1 MKRPPAV
8 LELIAEL
15 KRLPGIG
22 QKTAERLSFFLMRGS
37 REQAQKLAVSIQNI
51 KDKIFLCSVCHGIT
65 EKDPCDICSDPARD
79 RSQICVVEEPHDVY
93 VIENMGEYKGV
104 YHVLMGVISPLDGVG
119 PGELTIAS
127 LKEKIEKQKA
137 REVILATNPNM
148 EGESTAVYIA
158 KMLKPHAVKVTRIA
172 RGLPM
177 GGDIEYADPVT
188 LQKSLEGRTIMNDP
202 GFSAYA
208 QRGEKSQQDS
218 KDERPINNLTT
229 PGN

>member
-1 MKRPPAV
+1 

-37 REQAQKLAVSIQNI
+37 RDQAQKLAVSIQNI
-51 KDKIFLCSVCHGIT
+51 KDKIGLCSLCHGIT
-65 EKDPCDICSDPARD
+65 ERDPCDICGDPARD
-79 RSQICVVEEPHDVY
+79 RAQICVVEEPHDVY

-104 YHVLMGVISPLDGVG
+104 YHVLMGVISPLDGIG

-137 REVILATNPNM
+137 KEVILATNPNM

-158 KMLKPHAVKVTRIA
+158 KMLKPLPVKVTRIA

-188 LQKSLEGRTIMNDP
+188 LQKSLEGRTVMNEA
-202 GFSAYA
+202 GFSAFA
-208 QRGEKSQQDS
+208 PGKDKNSIDGEEK
-218 KDERPINNLTT
+218 PAINNLTT